1 MVRCDVCGNIIM
13 GGYENEGG
21 FPAPDGFISRARDG
35 KDKITD
41 TCNPCGYTIRGHVD
55 EVVKE
60 AVKRAI
66 ENLRKG

>member
-1 MVRCDVCGNIIM
+1 M

-21 FPAPDGFISRARDG
+21 FPAPDGFQSKASPQKGI
-35 KDKITD
+35 IQD
-41 TCNPCGYTIRGHVD
+41 TCNPCGFAIRQ
-55 EVVKE
+55 EVRE